1 MSDSYQNEIPKAR
14 INLSLDV
21 DTGGHKKKVELPL
34 KMLVLGDF
42 SNGKTKGKVADR
54 QRINIDQNNFESVMS
69 DLAPSVCFNVPN
81 LMANDGSDFTVDM
94 AFKSLK
100 DFRPDSVAQQVPE
113 LSGLMAMRNLLK
125 DLKSN
130 LVDNS
135 KVRKELEK
143 IVNDQPQLEGLK
155 QKLETLLDASENAP
169 ENAPEEET
177 SDE

>member
-1 MSDSYQNEIPKAR
+1 MSDSYQKEIPKAR

-21 DTGGHKKKVELPL
+21 DTGGHKKKTELPL

-42 SNGKTKGKVADR
+42 SNGKTKGKIANR

-69 DLAPSVCFNVPN
+69 DLAPGVRINVPN
-81 LMANDGSDFTVDM
+81 LITKDGSDFTADM
-94 AFKSLK
+94 TFKTLK
-100 DFRPDSVAQQVPE
+100 DFRPENVAQQIPE
-113 LSGLMAMRNLLK
+113 LHGLMAMRNLLK

-155 QKLETLLDASENAP
+155 EQLEKLLAD
-169 ENAPEEET
+169 
-177 SDE
+177 SDTPSNQDTVNE